1 MDGTVSLQWNNLK
14 QKPYVLNFTKALE
27 KKLFQCERVDFEV
40 QNKSGNVVISFNSGA
55 YELVRSLLSD
65 FYHHHPNLFVEIT
78 EISRQI

>member
-40 QNKSGNVVISFNSGA
+40 QNKSGNVIISFRC
-55 YELVRSLLSD
+55 L
-65 FYHHHPNLFVEIT
+65 
-78 EISRQI
+78 